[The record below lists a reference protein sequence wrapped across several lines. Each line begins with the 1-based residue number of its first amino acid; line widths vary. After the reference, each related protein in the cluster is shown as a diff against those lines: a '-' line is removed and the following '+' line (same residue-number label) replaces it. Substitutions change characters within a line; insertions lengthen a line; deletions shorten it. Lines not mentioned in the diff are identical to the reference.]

1 MTKSGITRHLI
12 KNLFYHNTEE
22 HRRGTILCFTNLLVS
37 RNFLDRMG
45 RGGRGR

>member
-22 HRRGTILCFTNLLVS
+22 HRRGTILCFIKFVVS
-37 RNFLDRMG
+37 RIFMDKMG
-45 RGGRGR
+45 GGGKGR